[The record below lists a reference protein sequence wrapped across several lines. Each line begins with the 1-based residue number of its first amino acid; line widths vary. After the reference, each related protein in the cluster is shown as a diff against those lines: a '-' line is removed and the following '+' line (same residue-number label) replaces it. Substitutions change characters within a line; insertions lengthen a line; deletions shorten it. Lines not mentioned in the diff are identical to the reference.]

1 MKLIIKQKILSW
13 FDSYNVYD
21 ENDNVVF
28 NIQGKMS
35 WGHKLIIYDAAGTEL
50 GCIKEKI
57 ISMLPTFEIYKNNE
71 KIGEIKKKFSFLKPQ
86 YALDVDNYEVEGNF
100 LGMTYNVKKNNTIVA
115 TINKKIFAMSDT
127 YTIDTQ
133 DEDALNVIM
142 IATAIDI
149 DLSNMSRNNRR

>member
-21 ENDNVVF
+21 ENDNIVF

-35 WGHKLIIYDAAGTEL
+35 WGHKLIIRDAAGVEL

-57 ISMLPTFEIYKNNE
+57 ISMMPTFEIYKGDQ
-71 KIGEIKKKFSFLKPQ
+71 KIGEIKKKFSFFKPQ
-86 YALDVDNYEVEGNF
+86 YILDLGNYEVEGNF
-100 LGMTYNVKKNNTIVA
+100 LGMTYNVKKNNCIVA
-115 TINKKIFAMSDT
+115 TINKKILAMSDT
-127 YTIDTQ
+127 YTIDTKE
-133 DEDALNVIM
+133 EDSLNVIM

>member
-28 NIQGKMS
+28 NIQGKLS
-35 WGHKLIIYDAAGTEL
+35 WGHKLVIYDTAGVEL
-50 GCIKEKI
+50 GCIKEKV
-57 ISMLPTFEIYKNNE
+57 ISMLPTFEIYKGNQ
-71 KIGEIKKKFSFLKPQ
+71 KIGEIKKKFSFFKPQ
-86 YALDVDNYEVEGNF
+86 FVLDLGKYDVEGDF